1 MCVWCEVRPSL
12 LSFAFGVSA
21 VSAPVVE
28 KTILFLLE
36 SSGCP
41 CGKRLAVDANV
52 YFWTLDAVPL
62 IRLSVLRPV
71 PHCLD
76 LCSFAVSLNRECDSN
91 SFLLLFL
98 RLFRLFWGPCVP
110 TRMLGSDCERPAGV
124 LIGISTQLQIHLGAL
139 AVQPYCRSF

>member
-12 LSFAFGVSA
+12 LSFAFAVSA

-98 RLFRLFWGPCVP
+98 RLFHK
-110 TRMLGSDCERPAGV
+110 LGSS
-124 LIGISTQLQIHLGAL
+124 LGILPNINSSPTHN
-139 AVQPYCRSF
+139 